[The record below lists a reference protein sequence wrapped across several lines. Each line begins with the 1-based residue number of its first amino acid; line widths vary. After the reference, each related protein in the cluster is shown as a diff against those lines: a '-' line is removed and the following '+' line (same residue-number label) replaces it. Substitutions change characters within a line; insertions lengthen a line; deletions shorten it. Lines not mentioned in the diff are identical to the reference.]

1 MRTFFV
7 FIICDRLPRVLIFS
21 DSFLHLDTG
30 NTHRHPSRDRLAT
43 LLMIVITQ
51 SAYVNRFLFRC
62 SSFCGG
68 LYCEHSARKMRY
80 RKGIRIFAAPWR
92 IRRTH

>member
-30 NTHRHPSRDRLAT
+30 NTRRHPSRDRLAA
-43 LLMIVITQ
+43 LLMIVIMQ
-51 SAYVNRFLFRC
+51 SAVVNRFLSRC

-68 LYCEHSARKMRY
+68 LYCEHSALEMRY
-80 RKGIRIFAAPWR
+80 PKGIRIFVAQWR
-92 IRRTH
+92 V

>member
-30 NTHRHPSRDRLAT
+30 NTRRHPSRDRPTVLY
-43 LLMIVITQ
+43 MIVNTE
-51 SAYVNRFLFRC
+51 SGYVN
-62 SSFCGG
+62 SFN
-68 LYCEHSARKMRY
+68 SV
-80 RKGIRIFAAPWR
+80 AAA
-92 IRRTH
+92 

>member
-30 NTHRHPSRDRLAT
+30 NTLRHPSRDRPAV
-43 LLMIVITQ
+43 LLMIVIT
-51 SAYVNRFLFRC
+51 
-62 SSFCGG
+62 
-68 LYCEHSARKMRY
+68 
-80 RKGIRIFAAPWR
+80 
-92 IRRTH
+92 

>member
-30 NTHRHPSRDRLAT
+30 NTLGAPLPGPA
-43 LLMIVITQ
+43 
-51 SAYVNRFLFRC
+51 C
-62 SSFCGG
+62 SSINNCN
-68 LYCEHSARKMRY
+68 YAK
-80 RKGIRIFAAPWR
+80 
-92 IRRTH
+92 RRCKQISFPLQFVLRRFIL

>member
-30 NTHRHPSRDRLAT
+30 NTHRHPSRDRLAA

-51 SAYVNRFLFRC
+51 SADVNRFLFRC

-68 LYCEHSARKMRY
+68 LYCEHSAQKMRY
-80 RKGIRIFAAPWR
+80 R
-92 IRRTH
+92 